1 MVVIIERPIGAT
13 VIGAVSLVIT
23 MGTVGAAIMMCI
35 TMIRF
40 ATMPYGFTQHRGR
53 IFVNGGIHATGGTLV
68 RMMPR
73 CIFRRCRYPVTVVRV
88 VMMPVVPRGGS
99 PVRHVTPRRKCSN
112 AEYGGTRGRVTIHR
126 ATIRIPIYR
135 EPVHV
140 VAGIRPGYG

>member
-1 MVVIIERPIGAT
+1 MVVIVERPIGAP
-13 VIGAVSLVIT
+13 VAGAVSLVIT
-23 MGTVGAAIMMCI
+23 MGAIGAAIMMCI

-53 IFVNGGIHATGGTLV
+53 VLVNGGIHATGGTLV

-73 CIFRRCRYPVTVVRV
+73 CIFGRGRHMVAMVRV
-88 VMMPVVPRGGS
+88 MVVPMIPRGGS
-99 PVRHVTPRRKCSN
+99 PVRHITPCRKCSN

-126 ATIRIPIYR
+126 ASIRIPVYR